1 MYLLKQGGYELSPRK
16 DILFLKNNVTSKFY
30 ESKREKFSKFSH
42 SWQVL
47 AGLVEPLLD
56 RPSTCAIAQP
66 QKLAH

>member
-1 MYLLKQGGYELSPRK
+1 MEK
-16 DILFLKNNVTSKFY
+16 ILFLKNNVISKFY
-30 ESKREKFSKFSH
+30 NNKHDKFSKFSH
-42 SWQVL
+42 NWQVL